1 MARRSSRSFGPYG
14 AALMLPV
21 VTEFQHE
28 VRQWISKVPIGSRIY
43 LALSILHSVLH
54 AVSGTIR
61 DDDDAMRRLNS
72 DCDTQ

>member
-1 MARRSSRSFGPYG
+1 MPRRSSRSFGSYG

-21 VTEFQHE
+21 VTEFQFE
-28 VRQWISKVPIGSRIY
+28 VRKWISTVPIGSRIY
-43 LALSILHSVLH
+43 LGLSILYSVLN

-61 DDDDAMRRLNS
+61 DDDDAMRRLNP